1 MSFFGLFGNK
11 EKKPIAPAIPVHDK
25 TVATEN
31 IAIDPAVIVAI
42 GAAVDAVMND
52 DAELIAAV
60 TAAIMHAQGGTR
72 ALRFKRSS
80 NIWTVAGRQKI
91 MNGRNFA

>member
-11 EKKPIAPAIPVHDK
+11 KKKSAVSAVTGCDETIV
-25 TVATEN
+25 TES
-31 IAIDPAVIVAI
+31 IAIDPSVIVAI

-52 DAELIAAV
+52 DVELIAAV
-60 TAAIMHAQGGTR
+60 TAAIMHAQGGAR
-72 ALRFKRSS
+72 AVRFSHSS
-80 NIWTVAGRQKI
+80 NVWTIAGRQKI